1 MALIKV
7 SDSKAYRIELIRLEK
22 KGPVYLSI
30 RQLYKTKKNPEWM
43 PGRNGLTLP
52 IAEGEDGK
60 SEARRVLKAM
70 VKVLKNEAGE
80 KPKLIERKEK

>member
-1 MALIKV
+1 MRLKI
-7 SDSKAYRIELIRLEK
+7 SDTKAYNIELIRMEK

-30 RQLYKTKKNPEWM
+30 RQLYKTKKDPEWK

-70 VKVLKNEAGE
+70 VKVLKNEGDE
-80 KPKLIERKEK
+80 KPKLIERKGKD